1 MLMEKDTA
9 KKSKRIKSQVA
20 KYTMIWPIAAWMY
33 LLVAIPFI
41 YIIIVSFLTAGTY
54 GGVVWKLNLSNYLEI
69 LNPLYLKTFVKSII
83 MSVAVTVI
91 CLLIAY
97 PFTYYIAKK
106 GEVAKTVLMALVMVP
121 FCVSMIIRLFIW
133 INLLRSEGIVNR
145 IIMWLGL
152 SDSPL
157 KLVYSLTGAM
167 IGLVYMLLPFMILPL
182 YSSIE
187 KLDKSLLEAANDL
200 GARPAKSFLKITLPL
215 TKPGIFAGCVMVFI
229 PSMGLYFVT
238 DLMGGSKT
246 LVIGNLIRNQF
257 ITARNWPLGAAMS
270 VVLMLITVLLLKLYT
285 KAGGSMDD
293 LSGI

>member
-1 MLMEKDTA
+1 M
-9 KKSKRIKSQVA
+9 KKVA
-20 KYTMIWPIAAWMY
+20 KYLMIGPVTLWMY
-33 LLVAIPFI
+33 LLVAIPFL
-41 YIIIVSFLTAGTY
+41 YIIIISFMNKGTY
-54 GGVVWKLNLSNYLEI
+54 GGVEPGFTFQNYADI
-69 LNPLYLKTFVKSII
+69 LNPLYIITFGKSFLISFI
-83 MSVAVTVI
+83 VTLI

-97 PFTYYIAKK
+97 PFSYFVARKTEIKK
-106 GEVAKTVLMALVMVP
+106 TIFMALVMVP
-121 FCVSMIIRLFIW
+121 FCVSMIIRLFSW
-133 INLLRSEGIVNR
+133 INILRGEGVVNR
-145 IIMWLGL
+145 FLMSIGL
-152 SDSPL
+152 ISEPL
-157 KLVYSLTGAM
+157 KLVYSQTGAM

-200 GARPAKSFLKITLPL
+200 GAKPVISFLKVTLPL

-246 LVIGNLIRNQF
+246 LVVGNLIKNQF

-270 VVLMLITVLLLKLYT
+270 VILMIITVLMLKGYQ

>member
-1 MLMEKDTA
+1 MKKEKNKGTF
-9 KKSKRIKSQVA
+9 RIKSQVA
-20 KYTMIWPIAAWMY
+20 KYTMILPLAAWMY
-33 LLVAIPFI
+33 LLVAVPFI
-41 YIIIVSFLTAGTY
+41 YIIAISFMNAGTY
-54 GGVVWKLNLSNYLEI
+54 GGVELGFSFRNYLEI
-69 LNPLYLKTFVKSII
+69 LNPLYLKTFLKSIA
-83 MSVAVTVI
+83 MSFAVTAI

-97 PFTYYIAKK
+97 PFTYFIAKK
-106 GEVAKTVLMALVMVP
+106 SEIKKTVFMSLIMVP

-133 INLLRSEGIVNR
+133 INLLRSEGIVNK
-145 IIMWLGL
+145 IIMWVGL
-152 SDSPL
+152 SDEPL

-187 KLDKSLLEAANDL
+187 KLDKYLLEAASDL
-200 GARPAKSFLKITLPL
+200 GAKPYKAFLKVTLPL
-215 TKPGIFAGCVMVFI
+215 TKPGIFAGCVMAFI
-229 PSMGLYFVT
+229 PALGLYFVT

-246 LVIGNLIRNQF
+246 LVIGNLIKNQF

-270 VVLMLITVLLLKLYT
+270 VVLMIITVILLKAYT

>member
-1 MLMEKDTA
+1 M
-9 KKSKRIKSQVA
+9 KKVA
-20 KYTMIWPIAAWMY
+20 KYLMIGPVTLWMY
-33 LLVAIPFI
+33 LLVAIPFL
-41 YIIIVSFLTAGTY
+41 YIIIISFMNKGTY
-54 GGVVWKLNLSNYLEI
+54 GGVEPGFTFQNYADI
-69 LNPLYLKTFVKSII
+69 LNPLYIITFGKSFLISFI
-83 MSVAVTVI
+83 VTLI

-97 PFTYYIAKK
+97 PFSYFVARKTEIKK
-106 GEVAKTVLMALVMVP
+106 TIFMALVMVP
-121 FCVSMIIRLFIW
+121 FCVSMIIRLFSW
-133 INLLRSEGIVNR
+133 INILRGEGVVNR
-145 IIMWLGL
+145 FLMSIGL
-152 SDSPL
+152 ISEPL
-157 KLVYSLTGAM
+157 KLVYSQTGAM

-200 GARPAKSFLKITLPL
+200 GAKPVISFLKVTLPL

-238 DLMGGSKT
+238 DLLGGSKT
-246 LVIGNLIRNQF
+246 LVVGNLIKNQF

-270 VVLMLITVLLLKLYT
+270 VILMIITVLMLKGYQ

>member
-1 MLMEKDTA
+1 MKN
-9 KKSKRIKSQVA
+9 KSKKRKSAMA
-20 KYTMIWPIAAWMY
+20 KYCMITPISLWMY

-41 YIIIVSFLTAGTY
+41 YIIVISFMNKGTY
-54 GGVVWKLNLSNYLEI
+54 GGVTPGFTVNNYLSI
-69 LNPLYLKTFVKSII
+69 LNPLYIYTFLKSIG
-83 MSVAVTVI
+83 MSVAVTFI
-91 CLLIAY
+91 CLVIAY
-97 PFTYYIAKK
+97 PFTYFIAKK
-106 GEVAKTVLMALVMVP
+106 TPIQKTVFMSMVMVP
-121 FCVSMIIRLFIW
+121 FCVSMIIRLFLWVNI
-133 INLLRSEGIVNR
+133 LRSEGIINNFL
-145 IIMWLGL
+145 ISLGL
-152 SDSPL
+152 IKEPL
-157 KLVYSLTGAM
+157 KLVYNPVGAI
-167 IGLVYMLLPFMILPL
+167 IGLIYMLLPFMILPL

-200 GARPAKSFLKITLPL
+200 GAKPVKSFLKITLPL

-246 LVIGNLIRNQF
+246 LVIGNLIKNQF

-270 VVLMLITVLLLKLYT
+270 VILMLITLALLKGYQ

>member
-1 MLMEKDTA
+1 M
-9 KKSKRIKSQVA
+9 A
-20 KYTMIWPIAAWMY
+20 KYCMITPISLWMY

-41 YIIIVSFLTAGTY
+41 YIIVISFMNKGTY
-54 GGVVWKLNLSNYLEI
+54 GGVTPGFTVNNYLSI
-69 LNPLYLKTFVKSII
+69 LNPLYIYTFLKSIG
-83 MSVAVTVI
+83 MSVAVTFI
-91 CLLIAY
+91 CLVIAY
-97 PFTYYIAKK
+97 PFTYFIAKK
-106 GEVAKTVLMALVMVP
+106 TPIQKTVFMSMVMVP
-121 FCVSMIIRLFIW
+121 FCVSMIIRLFLWVNI
-133 INLLRSEGIVNR
+133 LRSEGIINNFL
-145 IIMWLGL
+145 ISLGL
-152 SDSPL
+152 IKEPL
-157 KLVYSLTGAM
+157 KLVYNPVGAM
-167 IGLVYMLLPFMILPL
+167 IGLIYMLLPFMILPL

-200 GARPAKSFLKITLPL
+200 GAKPVKSFLKITLPL

-246 LVIGNLIRNQF
+246 LVIGNLIKNQF

-270 VVLMLITVLLLKLYT
+270 VILMLITLALLKGYQ

>member
-1 MLMEKDTA
+1 MKN
-9 KKSKRIKSQVA
+9 KSKKRKSAMA
-20 KYTMIWPIAAWMY
+20 KYCMITPISLWMY

-41 YIIIVSFLTAGTY
+41 YIIVISFMNKGTY
-54 GGVVWKLNLSNYLEI
+54 GGVTPGFTVNNYLSI
-69 LNPLYLKTFVKSII
+69 LNPLYIYTFLKSIG
-83 MSVAVTVI
+83 MSVAVTFI
-91 CLLIAY
+91 CLVIAY
-97 PFTYYIAKK
+97 PFTYFIAKK
-106 GEVAKTVLMALVMVP
+106 TPIQKTVFMSMVMVP
-121 FCVSMIIRLFIW
+121 FCVSMIIRLFLWVNI
-133 INLLRSEGIVNR
+133 LRSEGIINNFL
-145 IIMWLGL
+145 ISLGL
-152 SDSPL
+152 IKEPL
-157 KLVYSLTGAM
+157 KLVYNPVGAM
-167 IGLVYMLLPFMILPL
+167 IGLIYMLLPFMILPL

-200 GARPAKSFLKITLPL
+200 GAKPVKSFLKITLPL

-246 LVIGNLIRNQF
+246 LVIGNLIKNQF

-270 VVLMLITVLLLKLYT
+270 VILMLITLALLKGYQ